1 MWTEIQIETTEDG
14 ADLLAASL
22 AELTG
27 GVEIR
32 DAQTLISAKQGR
44 AVVVALCPP
53 DQADEVLTAADE
65 VLGYARAAGTIV
77 DPVAIRTR
85 SAQEEEW
92 RDIWKQFFRSTRI
105 GQRFVVRP
113 SWDQGSTLQGDHI
126 IDLDPGRAFGTGAHP
141 STRLVIAL
149 AEGLADAHHEPKRV
163 LDLGCG
169 SGILAIAAARLWPT
183 AEILAVDNDSE
194 ATACTDENLERN
206 LVTTVVTE
214 TGILS
219 ETMGTFD
226 LVLANIQA
234 DVLCPL
240 AADLLRSTRAGG
252 QALLSGIL
260 IEQAET
266 VQDAFNAA
274 GFAFEE
280 RRDDGEWTGL
290 RFRRIATPA
299 ANS

>member
-1 MWTEIQIETTEDG
+1 MWTEVQIETTEEG
-14 ADLLAASL
+14 ADLVAATL

-32 DAQTLISAKQGR
+32 DAQTLISAKAGR
-44 AVVVALCPP
+44 AVVVALCTPEKT
-53 DQADEVLTAADE
+53 DDVLAAADE
-65 VLGYARAAGTIV
+65 VLGFAREGGTAV

-85 SAQEEEW
+85 SAHEDEW
-92 RDIWKQFFRSTRI
+92 RDVWKQFFRSTRI
-105 GQRFVVRP
+105 GKRFVVRP
-113 SWDQGSTLQGDHI
+113 SWDQASTLQGDHI

-149 AEGLADAHHEPKRV
+149 SEGLADTHVEAARI

-183 AEILAVDNDSE
+183 AEIVAVDNDPE

-206 LVTTVVTE
+206 DVKNVTTNTSV
-214 TGILS
+214 LS
-219 ETMGTFD
+219 VAMGTFD

-240 AADLLRSTRAGG
+240 AADLWQATRPDGHVI
-252 QALLSGIL
+252 LSGIL
-260 IEQAET
+260 TEQAAD
-266 VQDAFNAA
+266 VRSAFARA
-274 GFAFEE
+274 GFVFDEQ
-280 RRDDGEWTGL
+280 RDDGEWSGL
-290 RFRRIATPA
+290 RCSRPLHGLA
-299 ANS
+299 

>member
-32 DAQTLISAKQGR
+32 DAQTLISAQAGR

-53 DQADEVLTAADE
+53 DQAEEVLAAADE
-65 VLGYARAAGTIV
+65 VLGFARAAGTNV

-149 AEGLADAHHEPKRV
+149 AEGLADGGQNPVRV

-194 ATACTDENLERN
+194 ATACSDENLERN
-206 LVTTVVTE
+206 GVTTVVTE

-219 ETMGTFD
+219 DAMGTFD

-240 AADLLRSTRAGG
+240 AADFWRSTRAGG
-252 QALLSGIL
+252 QVLLSGIL
-260 IEQAET
+260 IEQADT
-266 VQDAFNAA
+266 VRDAFTTA

-280 RRDDGEWTGL
+280 RRDDGEWAGL
-290 RFRRIATPA
+290 RCSRS
-299 ANS
+299 ANISARA